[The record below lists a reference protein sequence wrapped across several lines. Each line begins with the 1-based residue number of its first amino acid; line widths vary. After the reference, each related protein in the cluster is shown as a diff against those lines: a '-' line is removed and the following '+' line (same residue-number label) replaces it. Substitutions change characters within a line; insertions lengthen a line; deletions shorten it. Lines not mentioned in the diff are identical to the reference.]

1 MIILVTIFVVS
12 IVFYLYFKVR
22 ILNHKNPLY
31 MHYTNGKARIALGVF
46 IASFGINA
54 YGFYQTQFALF
65 VCILFLILG
74 GAQIVHGYKVFKH
87 YRGEIIRLQEAGDLD

>member
-22 ILNHKNPLY
+22 ILNYKNPLY
-31 MHYTNGKARIALGVF
+31 MEYTNGKARIALGLF
-46 IASFGINA
+46 ISTFGINA

-65 VCILFLILG
+65 ICIIFLALG
-74 GAQIVHGYKVFKH
+74 IAQLTHGYKVFKH
-87 YRGEIIRLQEAGDLD
+87 YREEIIKLQDAGELD